1 MTMRK
6 KVAALLAL
14 AALGS
19 AGAARAA
26 GDACLMPADLDAI
39 FAYALPTVIDAAG
52 ETCHKALPGDAF
64 LAAQGADLAARYRTD
79 QAGAWPLA
87 KAAVLKVGVG
97 ALTGGRGDGGLGKYA
112 ALLPDGALQGFAT
125 GFVKQFVVSNV
136 RAADCRDIDY
146 GLRLIAP
153 LPPENAAGLITL
165 VIERLE
171 RRQSAS
177 AQPGRKPVLP
187 LCPLQPVS
195 PAASAPA
202 SGTR

>member
-1 MTMRK
+1 MTVSKR
-6 KVAALLAL
+6 VAFGLGL

-19 AGAARAA
+19 ATAARAA

-52 ETCHKALPGDAF
+52 ETCHRVLPGDGF
-64 LAAQGADLAARYRTD
+64 LAAQGADLAARYRTG

-97 ALTGGRGDGGLGKYA
+97 ALTGRGADGALGKYA

-125 GFVKQFVVSNV
+125 GFVKQFVVTNV
-136 RAADCRDIDY
+136 RPADCRDIEY

-165 VIERLE
+165 VVERLE
-171 RRQSAS
+171 RRPSAS
-177 AQPGRKPVLP
+177 MQPGPKLALP
-187 LCPLQPVS
+187 LCPVPPVS
-195 PAASAPA
+195 PAPPA
-202 SGTR
+202 QRSPTR